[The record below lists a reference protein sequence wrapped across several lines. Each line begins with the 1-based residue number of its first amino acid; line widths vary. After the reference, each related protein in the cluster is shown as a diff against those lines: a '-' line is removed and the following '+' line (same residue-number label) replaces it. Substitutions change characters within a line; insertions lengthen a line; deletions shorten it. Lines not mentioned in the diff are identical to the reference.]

1 MFPILTKP
9 VFIVFFATDLK
20 TGRFIRTITRHR
32 FNHAA
37 ISLDGMKTFY
47 SFSRLYIDHPTI
59 SGLVCESP
67 KRYLMTGR
75 TLVRAY
81 RIDVDIETYELIKS
95 HISEMLASRD
105 DYVYNF
111 ISCGTYMFGRRFLRK
126 KAFTCV
132 EFVRDTLVYGG
143 ILFEDHKKRVGLDS
157 LENEL
162 AACGYEM
169 REGTALQLL
178 RRTSWGDDPYLDD
191 CGGRIAVIR
200 EASRRLYRMVR
211 G

>member
-1 MFPILTKP
+1 MIYTISKPIY
-9 VFIVFFATDLK
+9 IVFFATDLK
-20 TGRFIRTITRHR
+20 TGRFIRTMTRHR

-37 ISLDGMKTFY
+37 ISLDGMKTLY
-47 SFSRLYIDHPTI
+47 SFSRIYIDHPMI

-75 TLVRAY
+75 TVVRAY
-81 RIDVDIETYELIKS
+81 RVDVDLETFELIRS
-95 HISEMLASRD
+95 HISEMLARRD

-111 ISCGTYMFGRRFLRK
+111 ISCGTYMLGRRFPRER
-126 KAFTCV
+126 AFTCV

-143 ILFEDHKKRVGLDS
+143 ILFDDHHKRVGVDS

-169 REGTALQLL
+169 REGTAPQILK
-178 RRTSWGDDPYLDD
+178 RTSWGNDPYLDD
-191 CGGRIAVIR
+191 CGGRIAVMR

>member
-1 MFPILTKP
+1 MIYTVTTP
-9 VFIVFFATDLK
+9 VYIVFFATDLK
-20 TGRFIRTITRHR
+20 TGRFIRRMTRHR

-47 SFSRLYIDHPTI
+47 SFSRLYIDHPMI
-59 SGLVCESP
+59 GGLVCESP

-75 TLVRAY
+75 TVVRAY
-81 RIDVDIETYELIKS
+81 RVDVNLETYGVIKS
-95 HISEMLASRD
+95 HIENMLASRD

-111 ISCGTYMFGRRFLRK
+111 LSCGTYMLGRRFRRE

-132 EFVRDTLVYGG
+132 EFVRDTLVSGG
-143 ILFEDHKKRVGLDS
+143 VLFDDRHHRVGVDS

-162 AACGYEM
+162 SACGYEM
-169 REGTALQLL
+169 SEGTALELL
-178 RRTSWGDDPYLDD
+178 KRTPWGDDPYLDD
-191 CGGRIAVIR
+191 CGGRIAVMR

-211 G
+211 Y

>member
-1 MFPILTKP
+1 MLPILTKP

-20 TGRFIRTITRHR
+20 TGRFIRTMTRHR

-37 ISLDGMKTFY
+37 ISLDGMRTFY
-47 SFSRLYIDHPTI
+47 SFSRLYVDHPMI
-59 SGLVCESP
+59 GGLVTESP

-81 RIDVDIETYELIKS
+81 RIDVDIETYGLIKS

-111 ISCGTYMFGRRFLRK
+111 ISCGTYMLGRRFRRE

-143 ILFEDHKKRVGLDS
+143 VLFDERRHRVGVDS

-162 AACGYEM
+162 SACGYEM
-169 REGTALQLL
+169 REGTALEILK
-178 RRTSWGDDPYLDD
+178 RTSWGDDPYLDD
-191 CGGRIAVIR
+191 CGGRIAVMR

-211 G
+211 Y

>member
-1 MFPILTKP
+1 MFPTLTKP

-20 TGRFIRTITRHR
+20 TGRFIRTVTRHR

-37 ISLDGMKTFY
+37 ISLDGMKTFF
-47 SFSRLYIDHPTI
+47 SFSRLYIDHPMI
-59 SGLVCESP
+59 AGLVTESP

-75 TLVRAY
+75 TVVRAY
-81 RIDVDIETYELIKS
+81 RIDVDLETFGLIRS
-95 HISEMLASRD
+95 HIEEMLATER

-111 ISCGTYMFGRRFLRK
+111 ISCGTYVLGRRFRRQH
-126 KAFTCV
+126 AFTCV
-132 EFVRDTLVYGG
+132 EFVRDTLVSGG
-143 ILFEDHKKRVGLDS
+143 VLFDDRHKRVGVDS

-169 REGTALQLL
+169 REGTATQLL
-178 RRTSWGDDPYLDD
+178 KRTSWGDDPYLDD
-191 CGGRIAVIR
+191 CGGRIAVMR